1 MSARWIVLLCLVAGC
16 VTSRTTADQNGT
28 RQPFHTVLVRL
39 DIPNA
44 SIRSS
49 VEHSIRAAYH
59 SRSPTDSTVFV
70 AAIDYDTL
78 KSTSA
83 GPTID
88 ALLVLA
94 PIGAVTI
101 NTPRIDHT
109 AAAECPIGHAGAGQC
124 LEIATTDH
132 SGVLLFNN
140 CCQLTATMHDLRA
153 TPRTPGPHVVW
164 STTIDAGILTY
175 GTPTAADPISVFS
188 DIAAATVR
196 ALQHERLVN

>member
-1 MSARWIVLLCLVAGC
+1 MSARWIALVSLVAGC
-16 VTSRTTADQNGT
+16 ATSHTTADQSAT
-28 RQPFHTVLVRL
+28 KHPFRTVLVRF

-49 VEHSIRAAYH
+49 VEHSIRSAYH
-59 SRSPTDSTVFV
+59 PRSPANSTVFV

-94 PIGAVTI
+94 PIGAITI
-101 NTPRIDHT
+101 NTPRIDRT
-109 AAAECPIGHAGAGQC
+109 STAECPIGHAGAGQC
-124 LEIATTDH
+124 LEIATSNN
-132 SGVLLFNN
+132 SGVMLFNN
-140 CCQLTATMHDLRA
+140 CCQLSATMHDLR
-153 TPRTPGPHVVW
+153 PPDPHVVW
-164 STTIDAGILTY
+164 STTVDAGILTY

-196 ALQHERLVN
+196 ALQHDRLVN